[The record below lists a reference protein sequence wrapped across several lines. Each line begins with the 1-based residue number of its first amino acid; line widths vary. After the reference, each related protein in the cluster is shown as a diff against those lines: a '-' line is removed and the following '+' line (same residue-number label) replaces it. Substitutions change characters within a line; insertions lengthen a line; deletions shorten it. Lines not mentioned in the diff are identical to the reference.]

1 MFANAGGTRRT
12 NRCAGDPVAA
22 LALLVAC
29 AKVCAADPAANSSPS
44 EPQAHESGLVE
55 PDDVAVSLTI
65 DEHLFVN
72 PVADKDYNGG
82 GSLAFSG
89 ARAAHGLT
97 LDRALGWIDRAAGL
111 NEISA
116 GRPAHVFAAGLL
128 IFTPQDL
135 AVHEPVIGDRPYA
148 SLFFLSNGRR
158 YVATDRLVAYD
169 TSLTLGVL
177 GLGAAGSVQRGLHR
191 LTGSTIP
198 QGWSH
203 QISAGGEPTVRYSL
217 ARQALLGQHLSEGW
231 SGFDSKWTLAGSVGT
246 VTEGSIALN
255 ARWGHIGSPWW
266 AFTPEQSMYTLE
278 PQPASPRLAADSGP
292 ELFALAG
299 VRFKVRAYNAFLE
312 GQFRHSDLSYSPES
326 LNVPLGEAWAGFEF
340 RTSSG
345 LELRYLVRWESP
357 ELRVGIASR
366 YFWWGSFE
374 VAKAFGR

>member
-1 MFANAGGTRRT
+1 MFVNAGGTRT
-12 NRCAGDPVAA
+12 TSRCAVDCVAA
-22 LALLVAC
+22 LVLLVAC
-29 AKVCAADPAANSSPS
+29 AKVWAADPAANSSPGQPKA
-44 EPQAHESGLVE
+44 EESGLVE
-55 PDDVAVSLTI
+55 ADDVAVSLTI

-82 GSLAFSG
+82 GALAFSG

-97 LDRALGWIDRAAGL
+97 LDWALGLVDRAAGL
-111 NEISA
+111 NETSL
-116 GRPAHVFAAGLL
+116 GRPAHVLAAGLL

-135 AVHEPVIGDRPYA
+135 AQPQPVRGDRPYA
-148 SLFFLSNGRR
+148 SLFFLGNGRR
-158 YVATDRLVAYD
+158 YVATDRPVAYD

-177 GLGAAGSVQRGLHR
+177 GLGAAGAVQRGLHR

-203 QISAGGEPTVRYSL
+203 QISAGGEPTARYSL
-217 ARQALLGQHLSEGW
+217 ARQSLLGQHLSEGW

-246 VTEGSIALN
+246 VTEASIALN
-255 ARWGHIGSPWW
+255 ARWGRIASPWW

-278 PQPASPRLAADSGP
+278 PQPASPRLGADSRS
-292 ELFALAG
+292 ELFALGG

-312 GQFRHSDLSYSPES
+312 GQFRHSDLRYSPGS

-345 LELRYLVRWESP
+345 LELRYLVRWETP
-357 ELRVGIASR
+357 ELRAGIASR
-366 YFWWGSFE
+366 YFWWGSLE
-374 VAKAFGR
+374 IAKTFGK